1 MPGMGDLAKKV
12 NSFYQSA
19 KQTVRKINRGGL
31 PGGRQTGPN
40 AFKHLKRGKG
50 SPAGPKL
57 QRPKPQ
63 MPRKRNGPR

>member
-1 MPGMGDLAKKV
+1 MDILKKAAGVLQGM
-12 NSFYQSA
+12 
-19 KQTVRKINRGGL
+19 KQTVKKINRGGL

-40 AFKHLKRGKG
+40 AFKHLKRGTG

-63 MPRKRNGPR
+63 MPKKRNGPR